1 MRSFEN
7 ISAQQTLSFGN
18 IEKGCFCDFQNV
30 DYQYRYFY
38 NYFSSFTGKEKDP
51 ETGYSYF
58 GSRYLDHEL
67 TTAWLS
73 VDPMADKYPSL
84 SPYAYCAWNP
94 VKLVDPEG
102 EEIWIKIGSSI
113 LENNRIRWTRDGSY
127 YEDGTPYE
135 GGNEFADQ
143 TILALNYLYSDEGA
157 NIILSKFHGNTEYD
171 IVISETLGITICN
184 VMSCGN
190 DKYGYFPSKKQVIDF
205 NPYIG
210 LAQPTSEDNS
220 QEAYMAPFICLLHEF
235 GHIYNAV
242 SDLKSFNE
250 RKATIDE
257 DYDNLEEKTVIQD
270 YEHPVAGRNGML
282 QRTSHQLDKKGLR
295 LIKTSG
301 SMSSTP
307 INNIEK

>member
-1 MRSFEN
+1 M
-7 ISAQQTLSFGN
+7 
-18 IEKGCFCDFQNV
+18 
-30 DYQYRYFY
+30 
-38 NYFSSFTGKEKDP
+38 
-51 ETGYSYF
+51 
-58 GSRYLDHEL
+58 
-67 TTAWLS
+67 TTWLS
-73 VDPMADKYPSL
+73 VDPMADKYPSI

-102 EEIWIKIGSSI
+102 EEIWIKIGSSK

-220 QEAYMAPFICLLHEF
+220 QEAYIAPFICLLHEF